1 MPDSAGDALDGGA
14 ADAGSSALPLRK
26 RQQKVP
32 LNTYVRPGTQ
42 QRVEVLK
49 DRGYAVTDIVDA
61 ALNEFLD
68 RAGVPQAEFIGP
80 LEPGQRFPPDFLAL
94 ATTHRFATIEAEEVR
109 SPSPHEAGLL
119 TVVART

>member
-1 MPDSAGDALDGGA
+1 MPDSAGDAFDGGA

-68 RAGVPQAEFIGP
+68 REIGRASCR
-80 LEPGQRFPPDFLAL
+80 ER
-94 ATTHRFATIEAEEVR
+94 VS
-109 SPSPHEAGLL
+109 SP
-119 TVVART
+119 V

>member
-1 MPDSAGDALDGGA
+1 MPDSAGDALDGGMPGA
-14 ADAGSSALPLRK
+14 AGNALPLRK
-26 RQQKVP
+26 RHQKVP

-68 RAGVPQAEFIGP
+68 RAGVPQSE
-80 LEPGQRFPPDFLAL
+80 
-94 ATTHRFATIEAEEVR
+94 
-109 SPSPHEAGLL
+109 
-119 TVVART
+119 

>member
-1 MPDSAGDALDGGA
+1 MQDSAREADRGNAVAAESGG
-14 ADAGSSALPLRK
+14 ALPLRK

-42 QRVEVLK
+42 QRIEVLK

-68 RAGVPQAEFIGP
+68 RAGVP
-80 LEPGQRFPPDFLAL
+80 
-94 ATTHRFATIEAEEVR
+94 R
-109 SPSPHEAGLL
+109 SE
-119 TVVART
+119 

>member
-1 MPDSAGDALDGGA
+1 M
-14 ADAGSSALPLRK
+14 
-26 RQQKVP
+26 P

-68 RAGVPQAEFIGP
+68 RAGVTQAEQPFT
-80 LEPGQRFPPDFLAL
+80 PPHDQIFRCFLVVARLRGGWWLSRLDRRSTAL
-94 ATTHRFATIEAEEVR
+94 RRLPALTVTTHRFATIEAEEDERAQLKRFSVI
-109 SPSPHEAGLL
+109 AL
-119 TVVART
+119 

>member
-1 MPDSAGDALDGGA
+1 MSDSTGDAIDGGA
-14 ADAGSSALPLRK
+14 AAAAAEVSSALPLRK

-42 QRVEVLK
+42 QRIEVMK

-68 RAGVPQAEFIGP
+68 RAGIQQSE
-80 LEPGQRFPPDFLAL
+80 
-94 ATTHRFATIEAEEVR
+94 
-109 SPSPHEAGLL
+109 
-119 TVVART
+119 

>member
-1 MPDSAGDALDGGA
+1 MPDSAGEAIDGGA
-14 ADAGSSALPLRK
+14 PAAEVASTLPLRK

-68 RAGVPQAEFIGP
+68 RAGVPQSE
-80 LEPGQRFPPDFLAL
+80 
-94 ATTHRFATIEAEEVR
+94 
-109 SPSPHEAGLL
+109 
-119 TVVART
+119 

>member
-1 MPDSAGDALDGGA
+1 MPDSAGEAIDGG
-14 ADAGSSALPLRK
+14 ALPLRK

-42 QRVEVLK
+42 QRIEVLK

-68 RAGVPQAEFIGP
+68 RTGVPQSE
-80 LEPGQRFPPDFLAL
+80 
-94 ATTHRFATIEAEEVR
+94 
-109 SPSPHEAGLL
+109 
-119 TVVART
+119 

>member
-1 MPDSAGDALDGGA
+1 MLRNLPAYSAASVGNAALDDDLTELADTVHERAARPGHLDGGA
-14 ADAGSSALPLRK
+14 PDAAGSALPLRK

-68 RAGVPQAEFIGP
+68 RAGVPQSE
-80 LEPGQRFPPDFLAL
+80 
-94 ATTHRFATIEAEEVR
+94 
-109 SPSPHEAGLL
+109 
-119 TVVART
+119 

>member
-1 MPDSAGDALDGGA
+1 MPDSAGESVDGRA
-14 ADAGSSALPLRK
+14 AAAGSSGGLPLRK

-42 QRVEVLK
+42 QRLEVLK

-68 RAGVPQAEFIGP
+68 RADVPQFE
-80 LEPGQRFPPDFLAL
+80 
-94 ATTHRFATIEAEEVR
+94 
-109 SPSPHEAGLL
+109 
-119 TVVART
+119 

>member
-1 MPDSAGDALDGGA
+1 MRACPIRLGMLSTA
-14 ADAGSSALPLRK
+14 ACPTLPVALPLRK

-68 RAGVPQAEFIGP
+68 RAGVPQSE
-80 LEPGQRFPPDFLAL
+80 
-94 ATTHRFATIEAEEVR
+94 
-109 SPSPHEAGLL
+109 
-119 TVVART
+119 

>member
-14 ADAGSSALPLRK
+14 PDAAGNALPLRK

-49 DRGYAVTDIVDA
+49 DRGDAVTDIVDA

-68 RAGVPQAEFIGP
+68 RAGVPQSE
-80 LEPGQRFPPDFLAL
+80 
-94 ATTHRFATIEAEEVR
+94 
-109 SPSPHEAGLL
+109 
-119 TVVART
+119 

>member
-1 MPDSAGDALDGGA
+1 MPDLAGEAIDGGA
-14 ADAGSSALPLRK
+14 AAAEVGSALPLRK

-42 QRVEVLK
+42 QRIEVLK

-68 RAGVPQAEFIGP
+68 RAGVPQAE
-80 LEPGQRFPPDFLAL
+80 
-94 ATTHRFATIEAEEVR
+94 
-109 SPSPHEAGLL
+109 
-119 TVVART
+119 